1 MDLFAHRV
9 AVLATMHGKEA
20 AIAPLLQAELNLKTI
35 VPADFNTDAFG
46 TFTREIKRTGD
57 QLTAARFKAEAAM
70 QLVGETLGLASEGS
84 FGPHPAIPYLPCNR
98 ELVILL
104 DATHD
109 LEIVGYDFSTDT
121 NYRQQVVNSL
131 EAALAFAQQIGFP
144 SHGLVAM
151 PTADSPEPAAIV
163 KGIVTESELREAVT
177 PWLQR
182 QGSVYLETDMRAM
195 LNPTRMQA
203 IARATQDLIRK
214 LRSHCPQC
222 DAPGFDVSDRKPGL
236 PCGLCYTPT
245 DLTLAAVY
253 RCQKCSF
260 TQDRL
265 YPDGIELADPAQC
278 AYCNP

>member
-1 MDLFAHRV
+1 VDLFAHRV

-20 AIAPLLQAELNLKTI
+20 TIAPLLQAELAVKTI

-46 TFTREIKRTGD
+46 TFTREIKRAGD
-57 QLTAARFKAEAAM
+57 QLTAARLKAEAAM

-104 DATHD
+104 DATHG

-131 EAALAFAQQIGFP
+131 DAALAFAQQIGFP

>member
-1 MDLFAHRV
+1 VDLFAHRV

>member
-20 AIAPLLQAELNLKTI
+20 AIAPLLQAELAVKTI

-57 QLTAARFKAEAAM
+57 QLTAARLKAEAAM

-98 ELVILL
+98 ELVMLL

-109 LEIVGYDFSTDT
+109 LEIVGYDFSSDT

-144 SHGLVAM
+144 SHGLVVM
-151 PTADSPEPAAIV
+151 PTADPGDPATV
-163 KGIVTESELREAVT
+163 SKGIVTESELRQAVI

-182 QGSVYLETDMRAM
+182 QGSAYLETDMRAM
-195 LNPTRMQA
+195 VNPTRMQA

-214 LRSHCPQC
+214 LRSYCPRC
-222 DAPGFDVSDRKPGL
+222 DAPGFAVSDRKPGL
-236 PCGLCYTPT
+236 PCGLCHTPT

-253 RCQKCSF
+253 RCQKCGL

>member
-131 EAALAFAQQIGFP
+131 AAALAFAQQIGFP
-144 SHGLVAM
+144 SHALVAM

-245 DLTLAAVY
+245 DLTLATVY

>member
-144 SHGLVAM
+144 NHGLVAM

-182 QGSVYLETDMRAM
+182 QGSAYLETDMRAM

-214 LRSHCPQC
+214 LRSHCPRC

-253 RCQKCSF
+253 RCQKCGF

>member
-253 RCQKCSF
+253 SCQKCSF

>member
-98 ELVILL
+98 ELVLLL

-253 RCQKCSF
+253 RCQKCGF

>member
-20 AIAPLLQAELNLKTI
+20 AIAPLLQAELAVKTI

-46 TFTREIKRTGD
+46 TFTREIKRAGD
-57 QLTAARFKAEAAM
+57 QLTAARLKAEAAM

-98 ELVILL
+98 ELVLLL

-131 EAALAFAQQIGFP
+131 DAALAFAQQIGFP
-144 SHGLVAM
+144 NHGLVAM
-151 PTADSPEPAAIV
+151 PTADSPDPAAIV